1 MSKQVKTKWWQI
13 LLSIIVVAVFCIVV
27 WYIAVTLWKVFFG
40 LQKEVAAALVA
51 ASATILVSVFSVTG
65 AKYYER
71 KRSIEQDLRQRKI
84 PIYEDFI
91 KFLFRLIGAEKI
103 GDKPMTE
110 KEMQEFF
117 IEFTQKLM
125 IWGSDEVV
133 IQWSKYRRASI
144 KNFENGQADFNNMFE
159 LENLLLAIRK
169 DTGHKNKNLNK
180 GDLLGL
186 FINDIENYIND

>member
-13 LLSIIVVAVFCIVV
+13 LLSLIVVAVLCIVV

-71 KRSIEQDLRQRKI
+71 KRAIEQDLRQRKI

-91 KFLFRLIGAEKI
+91 KFLFRLIGSEKI

-144 KNFENGQADFNNMFE
+144 KNSENGQADFNNMFD

-169 DTGHKNKNLNK
+169 DTGHKNKNLKK

>member
-1 MSKQVKTKWWQI
+1 MSKQVKTKWWQV
-13 LLSIIVVAVFCIVV
+13 LLSIIVVAGLCIAV

-71 KRSIEQDLRQRKI
+71 KRTIEQELRQRKI

-91 KFLFRLIGAEKI
+91 KFLFRLIGAEKL
-103 GDKPMTE
+103 GCKPMNE

-133 IQWSKYRRASI
+133 VKWSKYRRTLI
-144 KNFENGQADFNNMFE
+144 KHSGEQVDFNDMFE

-169 DTGHKNKNLNK
+169 DTGHKNKNLKK

-186 FINDIENYIND
+186 FINDIENYIDN